1 MKRRYRAVLLGYYGF
16 GNLGDELLLQACIEM
31 LCRCGL
37 VREQIAVLS
46 NNPGMTSRNFGVHSV
61 NRWKFGHVVKVL
73 RESDT
78 MILAGGGIF
87 QDSTSLKSCAWYWG
101 MVRLARL
108 LGVKVFAIGQSV
120 GPLNSS
126 ISRIFAGDALRLCG
140 KIHVRDKKSFLLAK
154 TLGCENVIEGSDI
167 VMTLKPE
174 IPPVKRKYI
183 LVNLRP
189 CSDLERWREILRG
202 HVDSDTIGVALG
214 DGDEEA
220 LKPLGL
226 REIVRPGTFSEACGL
241 WAGAKSAVGMR
252 LHFGVLSR
260 IMRVPLAMMPYD
272 VKVNEFAIQSGVPCI
287 SGEWEEPVMP
297 REIPESVNDV
307 EGLCREIIGL

>member
-37 VREQIAVLS
+37 SREQIAVLS
-46 NNPGMTSRNFGVHSV
+46 NNPEMTRRNFGVHSF

-73 RESDT
+73 RDSDT

-87 QDSTSLKSCAWYWG
+87 QDSTSLKSCVWYWA
-101 MVRLARL
+101 MVRLARI
-108 LGVKVFAIGQSV
+108 LGVKVYAIGQSI

-126 ISRIFAGDALRLCG
+126 ISRIFAGNALRVCG
-140 KIHVRDKKSFLLAK
+140 KIHVRDKKSSLLAK
-154 TLGCENVIEGSDI
+154 TLGCENVIEGSDL
-167 VMTLKPE
+167 VMTLKPST
-174 IPPVKRKYI
+174 PPQKRGYM

-189 CSDLERWREILRG
+189 CANLEHYREILRS
-202 HVDSDTIGVALG
+202 HVDVDTIGAALG

-220 LKPLGL
+220 LRPLGL
-226 REIVRPGTFSEACGL
+226 RVVRPCTFDEACGL
-241 WAGAKSAVGMR
+241 FGGAKSAVGMR

-272 VKVNEFAIQSGVPCI
+272 VKVKEFAMQSNIPCVND
-287 SGEWEEPVMP
+287 EWAEPVMP
-297 REIPESVNDV
+297 REIPDSVNDV